1 MIFGKKGKEK
11 RPKSTPRAELE
22 ALHGKRLS
30 YAVERVGGEELVL
43 GRNGGISV
51 SDSELVIVCDGHE
64 VFRCLLDGCVAATL
78 MSGNGVDIKG
88 DDPAAGK
95 RRHVVAHYSNL
106 R

>member
-1 MIFGKKGKEK
+1 MIFGKKKT
-11 RPKSTPRAELE
+11 KSTPRAELE

-30 YAVERVGGEELVL
+30 YAVERIGSEETVL

-51 SDSELVIVCDGHE
+51 SETELVILCDGHE
-64 VFRCLLDGCVAATL
+64 VFRCLLEGCVAATL

-88 DDPAAGK
+88 DDPASGK

>member
-1 MIFGKKGKEK
+1 MIFGKKKE
-11 RPKSTPRAELE
+11 KSTPRAELE

-30 YAVERVGGEELVL
+30 SAVERVGGEETVL

-64 VFRCLLDGCVAATL
+64 VFRCRLEGCIAATL

-88 DDPAAGK
+88 EDASGR
-95 RRHVVAHYSNL
+95 RRHVVAHYSKL